1 MDVRTLLEV
10 MVKQE
15 SSDLYL
21 TVDAPPRF
29 IVSTVL
35 LIEPTRR
42 PLRTSSWSHWLW
54 LSCAASN
61 GASSKKKWR

>member
-21 TVDAPPRF
+21 TVDAPPF
-29 IVSTVL
+29 IASMARH
-35 LIEPTRR
+35 IGPMRR
-42 PLRTSSWSHWLW
+42 RSRTSNSNRWRWP
-54 LSCAASN
+54 SCEASSEV
-61 GASSKKKWR
+61 SSKKKWR

>member
-21 TVDAPPRF
+21 TVDAPPIDRKS
-29 IVSTVL
+29 VV
-35 LIEPTRR
+35 
-42 PLRTSSWSHWLW
+42 
-54 LSCAASN
+54 
-61 GASSKKKWR
+61 